1 MNIKMKYMKRLN
13 IVPVL
18 LALLIVSCE
27 SDDKLVDDV
36 QANVERGAIV
46 RTISTEGTSWNVAD
60 DTETFSANLEFQ
72 DIEDGGLLQE
82 VRFYVDLVDNTD
94 DNIIDPAEALLETI
108 PASEWVGDVWGLP
121 RTDFSVSLAEAAS
134 ALGIS
139 LGDYN
144 CGDEFNIRLEIQLT
158 DGRTITNTDLS
169 GTVSGGS
176 FFSSPLN
183 YRIALIFLLPNETV
197 YTGDYQ
203 LTTTITGTVL
213 GGTDFVDGVY
223 AIDFVDN
230 VTRVIRSVPT
240 LPEFGPF
247 GPVDVQFSFVCD
259 QIIMGTNTYG
269 ASCNGNLVTGPADVN
284 DTFDVANPDD
294 SSFILNFTA
303 DAADDCGTSGPGSVT
318 MTKQ

>member
-1 MNIKMKYMKRLN
+1 MKIFKILPALVIAMLF
-13 IVPVL
+13 
-18 LALLIVSCE
+18 LACE
-27 SDDKLVDDV
+27 SDDKLVDEV

-46 RTISTEGTSWNVAD
+46 RTISSEGTSWNVAD
-60 DTETFSANLEFQ
+60 DTETFTAELEAQ
-72 DIEDGGLLQE
+72 DIEDGALFQE

-121 RTDFSVSLAEAAS
+121 RTTFSVSLAEAAA

-144 CGDEFNIRLEIQLT
+144 CGDEFNIRLEIELI
-158 DGRTITNTDLS
+158 DGRVITNTDLS

-183 YRIALIFLLPNETV
+183 YRIALIFLLSSDTV

-203 LTTTITGTVL
+203 LTTTLTGTIF
-213 GGTDFVDGVY
+213 GTQDFVDGVY
-223 AIDFVDN
+223 TIDFVDN

-240 LPEFGPF
+240 LPAFGPF
-247 GPVDVQFSFVCD
+247 GPVDLQFSFVCD

-284 DTFDVANPDD
+284 GTFDVANPDD

-303 DAADDCGTSGPGSVT
+303 DAADDCGPSGPGSVT